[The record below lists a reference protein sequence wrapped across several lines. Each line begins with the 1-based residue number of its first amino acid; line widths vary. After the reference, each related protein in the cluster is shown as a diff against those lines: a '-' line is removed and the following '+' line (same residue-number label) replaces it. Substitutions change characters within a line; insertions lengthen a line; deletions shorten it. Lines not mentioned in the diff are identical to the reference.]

1 MTKCSSIPAD
11 EEITKTGVIAFKDLR
26 PLLACYKT
34 LNRAHKKERK
44 GRRRLAE
51 NATTEEAIG
60 SISCGGISR
69 SDEQKSLPVVL
80 PSSAKDSNFKR
91 GIIILSVRQT
101 VGRRRAFPVLLCTHH
116 DSLGNA
122 DSCRYDTRAI
132 ITIDQKREGIW
143 EQFFSGGKSQEVSY
157 VCLSMSASLKR
168 RRRAGHKTTFLRK
181 SPLILSF
188 LFP

>member
-1 MTKCSSIPAD
+1 MSDSRGKKRVHIKKLVTTKVTKCSSIPAD
-11 EEITKTGVIAFKDLR
+11 EEIIKNGVIAFKDLR

-69 SDEQKSLPVVL
+69 SDEQKSLSVVL
-80 PSSAKDSNFKR
+80 LSSAKDSNFKR

-132 ITIDQKREGIW
+132 ITIDQKRGRNLGKV
-143 EQFFSGGKSQEVSY
+143 FSGGKSQEV
-157 VCLSMSASLKR
+157 VSASPCL
-168 RRRAGHKTTFLRK
+168 
-181 SPLILSF
+181 PV
-188 LFP
+188 